1 MNVYES
7 QHEEV
12 LEALELGEFNYV
24 IKRIIDFTLDT
35 ENINFYEKT
44 ISFLDWYDFNLEQVE
59 ELKSKLSELL
69 ADLYYYLSKK
79 EQVKNEE
86 LINIKSLEKEFKE
99 FKLGPINLSIS
110 TSDIIGLVGE
120 NGNGKTT
127 LLRSIARE
135 LAPSLGEIYYLFNY
149 SSSYDLRTQ
158 LVYLPQQGTPWKGS
172 ILENLMFTAGCYK
185 YEKEEISSIVNLVIA
200 RFDLRKFKNQ
210 AWSNLS
216 SGYKMRFELARMLL
230 RKPKILLMDEPL
242 ANLDILAQQSILDD
256 FKNIANS
263 PFRPIAIVLSSQQ
276 LYEVEK
282 ASNQII
288 FLKKGRQY
296 NLKDRAS
303 LSQQFIVEF
312 ETDENIITLKEKL
325 AIIKLISLERNGGTL
340 IATFPVEIDLS
351 SFMTTLI
358 NKEIQIKYLRDI
370 SNSARVLFIK

>member
-1 MNVYES
+1 MNTYEF
-7 QHEEV
+7 QHKGV
-12 LEALELGEFNYV
+12 LEALELKEFNYV

-35 ENINFYEKT
+35 ESINFYKKT
-44 ISFLDWYDFNLEQVE
+44 ISFLDWYDFNLEKVE
-59 ELKSKLSELL
+59 ELKSKLSKLL
-69 ADLYYYLSKK
+69 ADLYHYLSKK
-79 EQVKNEE
+79 VQVKNEE
-86 LINIKSLEKEFKE
+86 LINIKSLEKAFKE
-99 FKLGPINLSIS
+99 FKLGPINLSIN

-135 LAPSLGEIYYLFNY
+135 VAPSLGEIYYLFNY
-149 SSSYDLRTQ
+149 SSSYDLRTK
-158 LVYLPQQGTPWKGS
+158 LVYLPQQSTPWKGS
-172 ILENLMFTAGCYK
+172 ILENLMFTASCYK
-185 YEKEEISSIVNLVIA
+185 YKKEEISSIVNLVIA
-200 RFDLRKFKNQ
+200 RFDLRKYKNQ

-312 ETDENIITLKEKL
+312 ETDENFISLKEKL

-340 IATFPVEIDLS
+340 IATFPIEIDLS

-370 SNSARVLFIK
+370 SNSARVLFI